1 MEAKDNLKFNAIIKL
16 GLWLVFITFLLI
28 VINFGGQKKADLPN
42 KKPKQ
47 VTLTLNEKMQKL
59 DNNYSY
65 VYEIK
70 IADNM
75 YYFKGSTKDKKEVGV
90 KTFNSETTNYF
101 KENNYIYAVN
111 NGGLDK
117 IDNLYEG
124 INMELLDIINLKN
137 MLNEVKYQEN
147 NNSYI
152 YNLEDKVITV
162 YSDNLNITRINIS
175 MENAYYDLSFYDI
188 GLVTEIKY

>member
-42 KKPKQ
+42 KKPEQ

-124 INMELLDIINLKN
+124 INMELLDITNLKN

>member
-1 MEAKDNLKFNAIIKL
+1 
-16 GLWLVFITFLLI
+16 
-28 VINFGGQKKADLPN
+28 
-42 KKPKQ
+42 
-47 VTLTLNEKMQKL
+47 MQKL

-90 KTFNSETTNYF
+90 KTFNSATTNYF

-124 INMELLDIINLKN
+124 INMELLDITNLKN

>member
-124 INMELLDIINLKN
+124 INMELLDITNLKN

>member
-1 MEAKDNLKFNAIIKL
+1 M
-16 GLWLVFITFLLI
+16 
-28 VINFGGQKKADLPN
+28 
-42 KKPKQ
+42 
-47 VTLTLNEKMQKL
+47 
-59 DNNYSY
+59 
-65 VYEIK
+65 
-70 IADNM
+70 
-75 YYFKGSTKDKKEVGV
+75 GV

-124 INMELLDIINLKN
+124 INMELLDITNLKN

>member
-16 GLWLVFITFLLI
+16 SLWLVFITFLLI

-42 KKPKQ
+42 KIPEQ

-90 KTFNSETTNYF
+90 KTFNSATTNYF

-124 INMELLDIINLKN
+124 INMELLDITNLKN